1 MPLRPH
7 ARPSDRKNGR
17 TASRFCALLLLLLTL
32 AAQTL
37 AQANAERERVAAA
50 LLAAT
55 TAAAREEVLAREK
68 ALLTIELR
76 QALIAAGDRHRSRG
90 EFAQAL
96 AAYEAAQAVAERIG
110 DEAGVAVALNNTG
123 SVYNLQSNYGRALEF
138 FLKSLALKEK
148 LGDRVEISRTINN
161 IGIVHFNQGN
171 YPLALDF
178 YQRAHDLR
186 AAAGDRTGVASS
198 LSNIGNVHLITGD
211 YAKALEFYRKS
222 VVLKEE
228 LGDRAG
234 LALTLNNVGV
244 VHRLRKEYE
253 QALQFFDKSL
263 AAREALGD
271 RLGVA
276 QTLYNLALTNYR
288 LGRFEAAAG
297 YAARSGALAREL
309 NIRELYAN
317 ARSLEGASQLNLNRL
332 EEARLALEDAIA
344 GTEEGRTVVAG
355 GEVARQRYFEDRV
368 SPYQRMVQLL
378 VTQKR
383 AGDALAYAERAKAR
397 VLLEVLRDGRA
408 QFGKAVTAA
417 EHEREQR
424 LQQAISTLNS
434 QISEEGLRPKGGPA
448 HLGELKA
455 RLQKA
460 RLDYDAF
467 RADLYAAHPE
477 LRMRRGEV
485 LPFTPADAEG
495 LLPDAQTA
503 LLEYVVGEEKTHV
516 FVLTKRDGRA
526 PARAD
531 APTADLAVY
540 ELNVGRKD
548 LDARAADFRQQLATR
563 ALGFRR
569 PARELYE
576 LLLSPAEANL
586 RGKTRLVIVPDAGLW
601 ELPFQ
606 ALQSAEGKY
615 LVEQAE
621 ISYGQSLT
629 VLREMSKPR
638 VRPAGARDGLA
649 LLAFGN
655 PFRGDGDE
663 SQVAPARGSLTSA
676 PAALPE
682 AERQVRALE
691 GLYRP
696 ARSAVYT
703 GAAAREDR
711 LKAEAGSAR
720 VLHLATHG
728 VLDDE
733 QPLASHVLLSKGGAS
748 GGEDGML
755 EARELMQMEL
765 RADLVVFSACETAR
779 GRVGAGEG
787 VLGLTWALFVAG
799 SPTTVVS
806 LWKVEES
813 STTELMVEFH
823 RLYRERLGQARPSL
837 STAGALR
844 SAALALSR
852 KERYAHPFYWAG
864 FVVVGDGR

>member
-1 MPLRPH
+1 
-7 ARPSDRKNGR
+7 
-17 TASRFCALLLLLLTL
+17 LLLLLLTFTVQPF
-32 AAQTL
+32 AQTNTE
-37 AQANAERERVAAA
+37 QERVAAA
-50 LLAAT
+50 LVAAPD
-55 TAAAREEVLAREK
+55 AAARAEVLAREK
-68 ALLTIELR
+68 AQLSVELR
-76 QALIAAGDRHRSRG
+76 KALVAAGDRQRARG

-96 AAYEAAQAVAERIG
+96 AAYESAQAVSERIN
-110 DEAGVAVALNNTG
+110 DEAGVAISINNTG
-123 SVYNLQSNYGRALEF
+123 VVYNLQSNYGRAMEL

-148 LGDRVEISRTINN
+148 LGDKVEISRTLNN
-161 IGIVHFNQGN
+161 IGIVYFYQGN
-171 YPLALDF
+171 YPLSLDF
-178 YQRAHDLR
+178 YRRGLALR
-186 AAAGDRTGVASS
+186 EAAGDRTGVSAS
-198 LSNIGNVHLITGD
+198 LGNIGNIHLITGD
-211 YAKALEFYRKS
+211 YAQALEFYRKS
-222 VVLKEE
+222 LALKEE

-234 LALTLNNVGV
+234 AALTLNNVGV

-253 QALQFFDKSL
+253 QALQFFDRSL
-263 AAREALGD
+263 ATREALGD

-288 LGRFEAAAG
+288 LGRFEAAAD
-297 YAARSGALAREL
+297 YAVRSGALTREL
-309 NIRELYAN
+309 HIRESYAN
-317 ARSLEGASQLNLNRL
+317 ARSLEGASYLNLNRL
-332 EEARLALEDAIA
+332 EEARLALEDAIE
-344 GTEEGRTVVAG
+344 GTEEGRSVVAG

-378 VTQKR
+378 FVQGR

-408 QFGKAVTAA
+408 QFGKAVTAP
-417 EHEREQR
+417 EREREQR

-434 QISEEGLRPKGGPA
+434 QVSEESLRAKGGA
-448 HLGELKA
+448 ARVEELKA
-455 RLQKA
+455 QLQKA

-477 LRMRRGEV
+477 LRVRRGEV
-485 LPFTPADAEG
+485 QPFTLADAEG

-503 LLEYVVGEEKTHV
+503 LLEYVVGEEKTHL

-526 PARAD
+526 SARAD
-531 APTADLAVY
+531 ASPVVLVVY
-540 ELNVGRKD
+540 ELNIGRKD
-548 LDARAADFRQQLATR
+548 LDARAAAFREQLASR
-563 ALGFRR
+563 ALGFRG
-569 PARELYE
+569 PARELYD
-576 LLLSPAEANL
+576 LLLKPAQANL
-586 RGKTRLVIVPDAGLW
+586 KGKTRLVVVPDAGLW

-606 ALQSAEGKY
+606 ALLTAEGKY
-615 LVEQAE
+615 LIEQAE
-621 ISYGQSLT
+621 VSYGQSLT

-638 VRPAGARDGLA
+638 VRPGGAQARLA

-655 PFRGDGDE
+655 PSGG
-663 SQVAPARGSLTSA
+663 SASKAAPAQGALLSA
-676 PAALPE
+676 PGALPE

-696 ARSAVYT
+696 ARTAVYT
-703 GAAAREDR
+703 GAAASEER
-711 LKAEAGSAR
+711 LKAEGATTR

-728 VLDDE
+728 VLDDA
-733 QPLASHVLLSKGGAS
+733 QPLASHVLLSKSEGA

-755 EARELMQMEL
+755 EARELMQLEL
-765 RADLVVFSACETAR
+765 RADLVVLSACETAR

-806 LWKVEES
+806 QWKVEES

-823 RLYRERLGQARPSL
+823 RLYRERLKGARPSV

>member
-1 MPLRPH
+1 MPPRLLTRLF
-7 ARPSDRKNGR
+7 ARINGR
-17 TASRFCALLLLLLTL
+17 TASRFGASLLLALLLTHT
-32 AAQTL
+32 APAFAQT
-37 AQANAERERVAAA
+37 NTERERVAAS
-50 LLAAT
+50 LLAAPD
-55 TAAAREEVLAREK
+55 AAAREEVLARER
-68 ALLTIELR
+68 ALLTVELR
-76 QALIAAGDRHRSRG
+76 EALITAGDRHRSRG
-90 EFAQAL
+90 EFAPAL
-96 AAYEAAQAVAERIG
+96 AAYEAAQAVAERIN
-110 DEAGVAVALNNTG
+110 DEAGVAVAINNTG
-123 SVYNLQSNYGRALEF
+123 VVYNLQSNYGRAMEY
-138 FLKSLALKEK
+138 FLKSLAIKER
-148 LGDRVEISRTINN
+148 LGNRVEISRTINN

-178 YQRAHDLR
+178 YQRGLALR
-186 AAAGDRTGVASS
+186 EAAGDRTGVSAS
-198 LSNIGNVHLITGD
+198 LGNIGNIHLVTGE
-211 YAKALEFYRKS
+211 YEKALEFYRKS
-222 VVLKEE
+222 LALKEE
-228 LGDRAG
+228 LGDHAG
-234 LALTLNNVGV
+234 VALTLNNVGV
-244 VHRLRKEYE
+244 VHRFRKEYE
-253 QALQFFDKSL
+253 PALEFFNRSL
-263 AAREALGD
+263 AMREALGD
-271 RLGVA
+271 RLGVG

-288 LGRFEAAAG
+288 LGRYEAAAD

-309 NIRELYAN
+309 NIRESYLN
-317 ARSLEGASQLNLNRL
+317 ARSLEGSSYLNLNRT
-332 EEARLALEDAIA
+332 EEARRALEDAIA

-378 VTQKR
+378 VAQKR

-408 QFGKAVTAA
+408 QVGKAMTAA
-417 EHEREQR
+417 EREREQR
-424 LQQAISTLNS
+424 LQQAISALNS
-434 QISEEGLRPKGGPA
+434 QISEESLRPKGGPA
-448 HLGELKA
+448 RLEGL
-455 RLQKA
+455 RTQLQKA
-460 RLDYDAF
+460 RLDYDAY

-477 LRMRRGEV
+477 LRVRRGEV
-485 LPFTPADAEG
+485 QPFTLADAEG

-503 LLEYVVGEEKTHV
+503 LLEYVVGEDRTHL
-516 FVLTKRDGRA
+516 FVLTKGDGRA
-526 PARAD
+526 PSQLEAS
-531 APTADLAVY
+531 PINLAVY

-548 LDARAADFRQQLATR
+548 VEARAADFREQLASR

-569 PARELYE
+569 PARELYD
-576 LLLSPAEANL
+576 LLVKPAQANL
-586 RGKTRLVIVPDAGLW
+586 KGKTRLVIVPDAGLW

-621 ISYGQSLT
+621 VSYGQSLT

-638 VRPAGARDGLA
+638 ARAAGAQAQLA

-655 PFRGDGDE
+655 PSGGG
-663 SQVAPARGSLTSA
+663 ATKAATGALMGG

-691 GLYRP
+691 GLYKP
-696 ARSAVYT
+696 ARSVVYT

-711 LKAEAGSAR
+711 LKAEAPSAR

-728 VLDDE
+728 VLDDA
-733 QPLASHVLLSKGGAS
+733 QPLASHVLLSKGDGA

-765 RADLVVFSACETAR
+765 RADLVVLSACETAR

-806 LWKVEES
+806 QWKVEES
-813 STTELMVEFH
+813 STTELMIEFH
-823 RLYRERLGQARPSL
+823 RLYREKLKAARPGV